1 MPFQRM
7 CNSNVEAFFSPRR
20 GDVIWKIK
28 IITILII
35 TIIIIITMMIIIII
49 ITKAIITLTIIMKF
63 RVFRNSRPEGY
74 SKKHTAKILQN
85 LQRNTSAELSF

>member
-1 MPFQRM
+1 MAFQRM
-7 CNSNVEAFFSPRR
+7 GNSNVKAFFSPLR
-20 GDVIWKIK
+20 GDVLRK
-28 IITILII
+28 IIII
-35 TIIIIITMMIIIII
+35 IIIIIITMI

-63 RVFRNSRPEGY
+63 GSFPSNSRPEGY

>member
-28 IITILII
+28 IITII
-35 TIIIIITMMIIIII
+35 IIIIITMMIIIIII

-63 RVFRNSRPEGY
+63 RIFRVTVAQRVIQ
-74 SKKHTAKILQN
+74 KKHTAKLLRN